1 MCAYIAIREDRLIV
15 VSQPVNLL
23 LSFRDAEAYLFCSRL
38 GYDLL
43 NEVMLRVA
51 TRSAESYSS

>member
-43 NEVMLRVA
+43 NEVVLRVA
-51 TRSAESYSS
+51 TS

>member
-23 LSFRDAEAYLFCSRL
+23 LSDAEAYLFCSRL

-43 NEVMLRVA
+43 NEVVLRVA
-51 TRSAESYSS
+51 AS